1 MDKITLSGLIETW
14 DAESI
19 ATALLALKKD
29 KTLEAD
35 ILLHYNYFLEA
46 IGGKTLKSLVD
57 LPKKWDKL
65 SNAKKSYFI
74 KDFPDGLP
82 FPVKILNL
90 NASRRVD
97 AWRDSHYSNQV
108 AFSEKILNF
117 KELTE
122 LHLIHQQYEEM
133 PESIGDLE
141 NLEVLNLHDNDW
153 KSLPESLEKLTKLRV
168 FNVSQNYRLSKIPD
182 LSKFPNLEEVNFNY
196 TKIDSLS
203 DSFFD
208 LKHLKKIVTIS
219 SPLDKNMSIMRKIF
233 AAFPNAEIDSNAKKA
248 IELEDQ
254 SDAGVYAGLEQIKIR
269 DWDINKLPAS
279 LFMADSVKSLT
290 IDCMSLTELADQFD
304 QLQTLE
310 ILELKVSDDATE
322 FPKSIYK
329 LKNLKEL
336 RINCGFVLL
345 PEGIDALESLEVL
358 EIDAYKLKELPKS
371 FANLKN
377 VKEINLKHVDYDI
390 FSSIATF
397 EHLETLTIDYHS
409 FPFEFEKSLSRL
421 CNLRTFKIKANK
433 PITDDLYKLPA
444 GIEMIELI
452 NNGNP
457 SKDHMLSLDKIINHF
472 TGLKRLDV
480 RDYNLSSVSEA
491 ILPNYNLK
499 ELNFDNVKITQLPDS
514 FSNLKSLTNFR
525 MFDNYLQSLNPS
537 IYECSE
543 LEYLRLSKSN
553 ISVIPSGISKLQ
565 KLKSLGLEG
574 AKVSSFPEDIFEM
587 KNLEKIAIAD
597 CPIYSDKNWKAL
609 IKRKIKGVRVVRY
622 WYD

>member
-1 MDKITLSGLIETW
+1 MDKITLTGLIETW

-29 KTLEAD
+29 KILEAD

-57 LPKKWDKL
+57 FPKKWDKL

-74 KDFPDGLP
+74 KDLPDGLP

-108 AFSEKILNF
+108 AFPEKISKF

-168 FNVSQNYRLSKIPD
+168 FNVRQNYRLSKIPD
-182 LSKFPNLEEVNFNY
+182 LSKFSNLEEVDFNY

-233 AAFPNAEIDSNAKKA
+233 AAFPNAEIDSDAKEA

-254 SDAGVYAGLEQIKIR
+254 SDAGVYAGQEEIKIR
-269 DWDINKLPAS
+269 DWNINKLPAS

-290 IDCMSLTELADQFD
+290 IDCNSLIEIADQFD

-397 EHLETLTIDYHS
+397 QHLETLTMDYHS
-409 FPFEFEKSLSRL
+409 FPFEFEKSLSGL
-421 CNLRTFKIKANK
+421 SNLRTFKIKANK

-480 RDYNLSSVSEA
+480 RDYNLSSISEA
-491 ILPNYNLK
+491 ILPNYNLT

-514 FSNLKSLTNFR
+514 FSNLKALTSFR
-525 MFDNYLQSLNPS
+525 MFGYSLQSLNPS

-543 LEYLRLSKSN
+543 LKSLRLSNSKIN
-553 ISVIPSGISKLQ
+553 VIPDGISKLQ
-565 KLKSLGLEG
+565 KLKSLGFEG

>member
-1 MDKITLSGLIETW
+1 MDKITLTELIETW
-14 DAESI
+14 DAENI
-19 ATALLALKKD
+19 ATALLGLKKD

-108 AFSEKILNF
+108 AFSEKISKF

-248 IELEDQ
+248 IEIEDQ
-254 SDAGVYAGLEQIKIR
+254 SDAGVYAGQEKIQIR
-269 DWDINKLPAS
+269 DWNINKLPAS

-290 IDCMSLTELADQFD
+290 IDCMSLIELADQFD

-310 ILELKVSDDATE
+310 VLELKVSDDATE

-336 RINCGFVLL
+336 RINAGFVLL

-358 EIDAYKLKELPKS
+358 EIDDYKLKELPKS

-377 VKEINLKHVDYDI
+377 VKEINLKHVDYDV

-397 EHLETLTIDYHS
+397 EHLETLTMDYHA
-409 FPFEFEKSLSRL
+409 FPFEFKKTLSGL
-421 CNLRTFKIKANK
+421 MNWRTFKIKTNK
-433 PITDDLYKLPA
+433 PITDDLYKLPIS
-444 GIEMIELI
+444 IEKMELI
-452 NNGNP
+452 NNV
-457 SKDHMLSLDKIINHF
+457 SQFKDQMLSLGKIINHF
-472 TGLKRLDV
+472 TSLQQLDIKEF
-480 RDYNLSSVSEA
+480 NLSNLSEA
-491 ILPNYNLK
+491 ILPNNNLK
-499 ELNFDNVKITQLPDS
+499 NLDLDRVQIIRLPDS
-514 FSNLKSLTNFR
+514 FSNLKALTNFK
-525 MFDNYLQSLNPS
+525 MFDDSHQSLNPS

-543 LEYLRLSKSN
+543 LTYLRFWKSN
-553 ISVIPSGISKLQ
+553 FNVIPDGISKLQ
-565 KLKSLGLEG
+565 KLEWLGFEYGKITKL
-574 AKVSSFPEDIFEM
+574 PEDIFEM
-587 KNLEKIAIAD
+587 KNLKKIAMEK
-597 CPIYSDKNWKAL
+597 CPLFNDKDWKTL
-609 IKRKIKGVRVVRY
+609 IKKKIKGIKIVKA